1 MCVRNNYKVAVLFV
15 TDPVKNGSYVI
26 YSTGNDDLIKEAY
39 KDSNL
44 VEGTYL
50 DGMVSRKK
58 QMYPQLAAVI

>member
-1 MCVRNNYKVAVLFV
+1 MSGTICRI
-15 TDPVKNGSYVI
+15 KNR
-26 YSTGNDDLIKEAY
+26 YSKEYDLIKEAY